1 MTKPVQCRF
10 AMQTVVA
17 PLRLQ
22 WQDRG
27 AISDD
32 MRQRW
37 SRLEPYRIELPDTPT
52 VTRALD
58 RATDVKG
65 RATASET
72 CSGYTHATA
81 MANGLRACNPP
92 IHLAGVTAPPPY
104 PGSGP
109 RSHSD

>member
-1 MTKPVQCRF
+1 MTRSVQRRF

-17 PLRLQ
+17 PLLLQ
-22 WQDRG
+22 RQDRG
-27 AISDD
+27 AVSDA

-37 SRLEPYRIELPDTPT
+37 SRLEPDRIELPGTPT
-52 VTRALD
+52 AARALD
-58 RATDVKG
+58 RETDVRG
-65 RATASET
+65 HATASET

-81 MANGLRACNPP
+81 LANGLQACNPP
-92 IHLAGVTAPPPY
+92 IHLAGMTAPPPY